1 MSGGGEAAV
10 PRKASRHAGASDSG
24 AFVEPCVP
32 GVEWR
37 PQKGPEQGLG
47 LPAWER
53 AMKRATT
60 EGAGARG
67 KEECVEFGGM
77 LHLVYLGG
85 LNGRQRHSSSSQRRA
100 RVNSLLFSAL

>member
-77 LHLVYLGG
+77 LHLVLPRWPKWAPAALVVQSAAG
-85 LNGRQRHSSSSQRRA
+85 A
-100 RVNSLLFSAL
+100 R